1 MLSTGRKIWMDF
13 CRESGHIET
22 GNPGHE
28 WRRSEAAGINGNY
41 FYMQIYRNGG
51 ADVQYYNVNGIST
64 GWKQLD
70 GVRKT
75 GTDQQKR

>member
-1 MLSTGRKIWMDF
+1 
-13 CRESGHIET
+13 
-22 GNPGHE
+22 
-28 WRRSEAAGINGNY
+28 
-41 FYMQIYRNGG
+41 MQIYRNGG

-75 GTDQQKR
+75 GADQQKR

>member
-28 WRRSEAAGINGNY
+28 WRRSEGAGINGNY
-41 FYMQIYRNGG
+41 FYINNGSSYDIYSI
-51 ADVQYYNVNGIST
+51 D
-64 GWKQLD
+64 
-70 GVRKT
+70 
-75 GTDQQKR
+75 